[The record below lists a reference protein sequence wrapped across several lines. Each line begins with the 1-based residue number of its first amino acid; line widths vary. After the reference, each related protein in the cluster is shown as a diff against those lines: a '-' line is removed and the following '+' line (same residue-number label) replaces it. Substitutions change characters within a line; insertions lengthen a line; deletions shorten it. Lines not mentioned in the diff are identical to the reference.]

1 MIGEILRRYDEMG
14 TLRDEDIR
22 YILEHE
28 EEVREDLFRK
38 SREITERHFH
48 KKIYVRGLIEFS
60 NYCKNNCYYC
70 GIRGGND
77 EVVRYRLSKEAME
90 QAVKAGAAMG
100 FKTFVLQ
107 GGEDPGFPD
116 EEITEW
122 LHAIKKIDPEAAVTL
137 SVGERPKEVYA
148 QWKAAGADR
157 FLLRHESYD
166 PEHYKKLHPS
176 NMKRESRIQCL
187 KDLKDLGFQVGSG
200 FMVGSPYQTV
210 ENLVEDFRFLKEL
223 QPAMVGI
230 GPYVSHHATPFKDF
244 PSGSV
249 ERTAICI
256 AILRLL
262 FPKAN
267 LPSTTAMQTLAK
279 DGRNRGILAGANVFM
294 PNLSPPSVRD
304 QYALYDDKAA
314 FQLEAAENLEELK
327 RQIAELGYEIVM
339 SRGDYLD
346 KES

>member
-1 MIGEILRRYDEMG
+1 MIHEILKRYDDTG

-28 EEVREDLFRK
+28 DEVREPLFRK

-70 GIRGGND
+70 GIRGGNE
-77 EVVRYRLSKEAME
+77 EVVRYRLSKEALE
-90 QAVKAGAAMG
+90 QAVRAGAAMG

-137 SVGERPKEVYA
+137 SVGERPKSVYA

-166 PEHYKKLHPS
+166 PKHYKKLHPS

-187 KDLKDLGFQVGSG
+187 RDLKDLGFQVGSG

-244 PSGSV
+244 PNGSV

>member
-1 MIGEILRRYDEMG
+1 MIDEILKHYDDTG
-14 TLRDEDIR
+14 TLSDEDIR

-28 EEVREDLFRK
+28 DEAREPLFKK
-38 SREITERHFH
+38 SREITERYFH
-48 KKIYVRGLIEFS
+48 KKIFVRGLIEFS

-70 GIRGGND
+70 GIRRGNG
-77 EVVRYRLSKEAME
+77 EVERYRLSKEVME
-90 QAVKAGAAMG
+90 HTVEAGAAMG

-116 EEITEW
+116 EDITEW
-122 LHAIKKIDPEAAVTL
+122 LHAIKRIEPDAAVTL
-137 SVGERPKEVYA
+137 SVGERPKSVYA
-148 QWKAAGADR
+148 RWKAAGADR
-157 FLLRHESYD
+157 FLLRHESFN

-176 NMKRESRIQCL
+176 SMKREHRIQCL
-187 KDLKDLGFQVGSG
+187 RDLKSLGFQVGSG

-223 QPAMVGI
+223 EPAMVGI
-230 GPYVSHHATPFKDF
+230 GPYVTHHATPFKNF

-294 PNLSPPSVRD
+294 PNLSPAAVRG

-327 RQIAELGYEIVM
+327 RQIAALGYEIVM
-339 SRGDYLD
+339 SRGDYMG